1 MAKKWQGLA
10 IIEPMS
16 ISIPTAA
23 EAAPGAQDAGARDST
38 RKITASDVA
47 ERAGVSRW
55 TVSRAFTDGASV
67 APAVRERILE
77 VATELGYRPNLLARG
92 LIKRRT
98 HLIGVVVDELA
109 NPNLTLLLDEVTR
122 QLQRQG
128 HLSILLNIS
137 ESDSSASMLSLA
149 DQFQVDGLIFLGT
162 VLTEDL
168 VRLAQDVRHIPL
180 VVLYRSS
187 DHPDLQVV
195 TTDNERAG
203 REIAALVAAE
213 GVQRIAYM
221 AGPPAD
227 STQLRRLEG
236 FREGLAQHGLWADT
250 VLHAGH
256 YRRECGEAAMA
267 AVLDA
272 CPPAE
277 WPELLFCENDILA
290 IGAADLLRQRG
301 LTGRI
306 GLIGFDDIEQ
316 AGSPSY
322 DLTTY
327 HQPMH
332 ALVSEAVR
340 RVVGGESGTPR
351 VLLPGTLVRRSSHR
365 RPAA

>member
-1 MAKKWQGLA
+1 
-10 IIEPMS
+10 
-16 ISIPTAA
+16 
-23 EAAPGAQDAGARDST
+23 
-38 RKITASDVA
+38 
-47 ERAGVSRW
+47 VSRW

-109 NPNLTLLLDEVTR
+109 NPNQAPLLDEVSR

-137 ESDSSASMLSLA
+137 EADSTTPMLLLA

-162 VLTEDL
+162 VLTEEL
-168 VRLAQDVRHIPL
+168 VRLAQEVRHIPL

-187 DHPDLQVV
+187 EHPGIQVV
-195 TTDNERAG
+195 ATDNERAG

-221 AGPPAD
+221 AGPPAE
-227 STQLRRLEG
+227 STQLRRLDG
-236 FREGLAQHGLWADT
+236 FRDGLAQHGLHVGA

-256 YRRECGEAAMA
+256 YRRECGELAMA
-267 AVLDA
+267 AVLDGSA
-272 CPPAE
+272 PDA

-290 IGAADLLRQRG
+290 IGAADLLRKRG
-301 LTGRI
+301 LLGRI
-306 GLIGFDDIEQ
+306 GLIGFDNIEQ
-316 AGSPSY
+316 AGSPAY

-327 HQPMH
+327 HQPMQ
-332 ALVSEAVR
+332 ALVTEAVR
-340 RVVGGESGTPR
+340 RVVGGESATSR
-351 VLLPGTLVRRSSHR
+351 VLLPGELMRRSSHR